1 MEYFEGKEFVK
12 GCGEEQDEKNLCGDS
27 YQGRVWVI
35 KAFNFEIKEMCRM
48 GNTADCHRCPLG
60 KEVWIYLPRGGTGWG

>member
-35 KAFNFEIKEMCRM
+35 KAFNFEIKEAP
-48 GNTADCHRCPLG
+48 T
-60 KEVWIYLPRGGTGWG
+60 W